1 MDIIE
6 NARTVAERAH
16 RGQFR
21 RDGTT
26 PYLSHPAGVA
36 GFLNGESPEVI
47 AAAWLHDVLEDT
59 KETADTLRA
68 DGVGEEVIAA
78 VEVLTKRR
86 WIPYQEYLA
95 AVKAN
100 PVARKV
106 KVADMVHNLTDSPS
120 ERQKTKY
127 ARGLLFLAT

>member
-36 GFLNGESPEVI
+36 GILNDEAPEVI

-59 KETADTLRA
+59 KETAETL
-68 DGVGEEVIAA
+68 GSVAA
-78 VEVLTKRR
+78 TPKMQISR
-86 WIPYQEYLA
+86 P
-95 AVKAN
+95 
-100 PVARKV
+100 RKI
-106 KVADMVHNLTDSPS
+106 
-120 ERQKTKY
+120 
-127 ARGLLFLAT
+127 F